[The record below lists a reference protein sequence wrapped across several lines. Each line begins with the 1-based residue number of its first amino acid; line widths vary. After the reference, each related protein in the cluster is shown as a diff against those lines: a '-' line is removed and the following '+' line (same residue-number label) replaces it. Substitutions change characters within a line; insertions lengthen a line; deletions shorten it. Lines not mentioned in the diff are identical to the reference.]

1 MFKIKTMNTISG
13 QGIGVLEKRGCE
25 VGAAVEN
32 PDGLLIRSADLHG
45 YDFGENLL
53 GIARAGAG
61 YNNIPT
67 EECAEHGIVVFNS
80 PGANAE
86 AVKEQEIFWISI
98 LWYSLHFFFYFNQHF
113 CGYFI

>member
-67 EECAEHGIVVFNS
+67 EECAERGIVVFNS

-86 AVKEQEIFWISI
+86 AVKEQEIC
-98 LWYSLHFFFYFNQHF
+98 SLVMA
-113 CGYFI
+113 